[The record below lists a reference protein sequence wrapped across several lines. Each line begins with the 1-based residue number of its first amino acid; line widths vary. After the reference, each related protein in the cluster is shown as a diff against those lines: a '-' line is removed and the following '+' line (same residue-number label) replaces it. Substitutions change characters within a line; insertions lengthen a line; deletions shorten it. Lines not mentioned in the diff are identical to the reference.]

1 MKEFEGGRCL
11 VSNRVIDQMLALR
24 AAEVDGVLAV
34 AGFDAESGTLR
45 RGYERYITTET
56 KDGELETELSIMV
69 DKDRV
74 IIKVVRDVQ
83 EAVRQEVEAILGLTC
98 RRVDVHV
105 L

>member
-34 AGFDAESGTLR
+34 AGFDPELGTLR
-45 RGYERYITTET
+45 RGYERYIVTET
-56 KDGELETELSIMV
+56 ENGELTTELSIMV
-69 DKDRV
+69 NKDRV
-74 IIKVVRDVQ
+74 IVQVVRDVQ
-83 EAVRQEVEAILGLTC
+83 EAVCQEVEAVLGLAC
-98 RRVDVHV
+98 RRVNVHV

>member
-34 AGFDAESGTLR
+34 AGFDSESGTLR
-45 RGYERYITTET
+45 R
-56 KDGELETELSIMV
+56 
-69 DKDRV
+69 
-74 IIKVVRDVQ
+74 DVQ
-83 EAVRQEVEAILGLTC
+83 EAVCQEVEAVLGLAC
-98 RRVDVHV
+98 RRVNVHV

>member
-34 AGFDAESGTLR
+34 AGFDAESGTLH

-56 KDGELETELSIMV
+56 KDGELATELSIMV